1 MTRARDV
8 ANLQSGAIIN
18 EAGADLDF
26 RIETNGFQNA
36 FRVQTSSKKCFR
48 KYKCENRN

>member
-26 RIETNGFQNA
+26 RIESDDN
-36 FRVQTSSKKCFR
+36 
-48 KYKCENRN
+48 ENDDDENDDDA